1 MIRIQKNHT
10 HKNTKTRDR
19 SASSLAARQGG
30 VKAIIN
36 IKPQRPS
43 AATLDI
49 INRNT
54 LDKHVGDKHETEP
67 KLKAEAAVDIAET

>member
-1 MIRIQKNHT
+1 MKRIQKNHT
-10 HKNTKTRDR
+10 HKNTKTWDR

-49 INRNT
+49 INRNA
-54 LDKHVGDKHETEP
+54 LDKHVDDKHETES
-67 KLKAEAAVDIAET
+67 KSKAENRQEHG